1 MNSLIEFSLKN
12 ANLESLK
19 ENYSAKIGE
28 ALSKLKILVF
38 LEMEFVNKDNFEG
51 DTSNKVRDLVMGI
64 PENSKLRRLYL
75 KFRYGNLNSR
85 I

>member
-12 ANLESLK
+12 AGLESLK

-38 LEMEFVNKDNFEG
+38 LEMEFENGHWFEG
-51 DTSNKVRDLVMGI
+51 DSYNKVR
-64 PENSKLRRLYL
+64 
-75 KFRYGNLNSR
+75 NLL
-85 I
+85 